1 MCVYVFVSS
10 KVSPSKNADEAV
22 SGRVLELHQPSGR
35 RQRAGNYQGV
45 NRRSGLLLSTE
56 KEAVG
61 YFGVLM
67 VLVTWSHP
75 LLSRVVS
82 EEKQPRV

>member
-10 KVSPSKNADEAV
+10 KVSPAKNADEAV

-35 RQRAGNYQGV
+35 RQAMIRELS
-45 NRRSGLLLSTE
+45 RRSGRLLSTG

-67 VLVTWSHP
+67 VLVT
-75 LLSRVVS
+75 
-82 EEKQPRV
+82 